1 MTKLLNAKELEDW
14 AEGIINHTVFYS
26 GKERAPKLVII
37 VASDDKASKVYV
49 NNKIKMGNKFGIDV
63 HVEKFAVFATNDDIE
78 AYIKELNND
87 PEVDGVILQLPVYEH
102 LDAKHLINQLC
113 PYKDVDGLTWY
124 SKAMLEENRALF
136 NPCTPQGVVSLLE
149 LEGVKIAGKNVVV
162 VGKGE
167 TSGAPM
173 ATMFRN
179 HSATVTICHTKTP
192 REELEFFIRHADIVI
207 SCVGKRRVIEAEWFK
222 EGSIAIGVG
231 LSYDENGKQRLDF
244 EVEEVMELG
253 KAALVSQRTNCTGTA
268 TVISLMH
275 NTVSAYIRAM

>member
-26 GKERAPKLVII
+26 EKERAPKLVII

-102 LDAKHLINQLC
+102 LNAKHLINQLC

-124 SKAMLEENRALF
+124 SKAMLECNKLELM
-136 NPCTPQGVVSLLE
+136 PCTPLGVKNLLTI
-149 LEGVKIAGKNVVV
+149 EGVFIPGKNVVV

-167 TSGAPM
+167 TAGAPM

-179 HSATVTICHTKTP
+179 MDATVTICNARTS
-192 REELEFFIRHADIVI
+192 RVDLEWYIRHADIVV
-207 SCVGKRRVIEAEWFK
+207 SCVGKQNLLDAEWFK
-222 EGSIAIGVG
+222 EGSVVIGVG
-231 LSYDENGKQRLDF
+231 LSYDENGKQQLDF
-244 EVEEVMELG
+244 NVDEVLERG
-253 KAALVSQRTNCTGTA
+253 KVKFVSQRTNCTGKA
-268 TVISLMH
+268 TVLSLMY
-275 NTVSAYIRAM
+275 NTVWAYCKR

>member
-1 MTKLLNAKELEDW
+1 MTKILNANELEKCS
-14 AEGIINHTVFYS
+14 EELVKFTIS
-26 GKERAPKLVII
+26 KCKKERNPKLVIL
-37 VASDDKASKVYV
+37 VASDDKASEVYV
-49 NNKIKMGNKFGIDV
+49 RNKVKMGEKFGIDV
-63 HVEKFAVFATNDDIE
+63 VVEKFAMFVKDE
-78 AYIKELNND
+78 EIKEVIEELNSDGN
-87 PEVDGVILQLPVYEH
+87 VDGVMLQLPVYEH
-102 LDAKHLINQLC
+102 LDSEYLINQIC
-113 PYKDVDGLTWY
+113 PYKDVDGLTFY
-124 SKAMLEENRALF
+124 NKAALEMDKAIHL
-136 NPCTPQGVVSLLE
+136 PCTPEGVVSLLQ
-149 LEGVKIAGKNVVV
+149 LEGVEIEGKNVVI

-167 TSGAPM
+167 TAGAPM

-179 HSATVTICHTKTP
+179 HDATVTICHAETP

-268 TVISLMH
+268 TVISLMC
-275 NTVSAYIRAM
+275 NTVLAYIREM